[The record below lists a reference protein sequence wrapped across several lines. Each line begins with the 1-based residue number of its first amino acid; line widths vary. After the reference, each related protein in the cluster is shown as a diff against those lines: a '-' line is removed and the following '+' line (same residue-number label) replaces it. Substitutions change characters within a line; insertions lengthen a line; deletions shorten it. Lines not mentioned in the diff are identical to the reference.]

1 MPLRLTRARDPD
13 ELDRLAFEFLSAREA
28 EHNLLFGIVTGVRA
42 GEYATPPYFAV
53 VRDGARVVAVALRT
67 APFNLVLSTIDAPA
81 AIAVLVDDALALWP
95 DLPGVLGPTEQ
106 ARRFA
111 ELWAA
116 RTGRAATV
124 RTAERIFRLEKVVPP
139 RPASGAMRLAEPK
152 DRARIAAWF
161 VEFGA
166 EALRLTQD
174 LARMEAF
181 TDRFIARLGG
191 RAMYLW
197 DDAGPV
203 CMTGASAV
211 TPHGSRVGPV
221 YTPPQLRGRGY
232 ASALVAAVSQA
243 QFDAGRR
250 FCFLFTDLA
259 NPTSN
264 KIYQDIGYE
273 PVCDVDEYRFEV
285 PGTADT

>member
-13 ELDRLAFEFLSAREA
+13 ELDRLAFDFLVAREA
-28 EHNLLFGIVTGVRA
+28 EHNLLFGIVAGLRA
-42 GEYATPPYFAV
+42 GEYSAPPYFAV
-53 VRDGARVVAVALRT
+53 VREAERVVAVAVRT
-67 APFNLVLSTIDAPA
+67 PPFNLVLSTIDDPA
-81 AIAVLVDDALALWP
+81 AIPVLADDAQALWP
-95 DLPGVLGPTEQ
+95 DLPGVLGPSDP

-116 RTGRAATV
+116 RTGRTGTV
-124 RTAERIFRLEKVVPP
+124 WTAERIFRLTAVIAP
-139 RPASGAMRLAEPK
+139 RPAAGKMRPAETK

-181 TDRFIARLGG
+181 TDRFIARTGG

-197 DDAGPV
+197 DDDGPV
-203 CMTGASAV
+203 SMTGASAV
-211 TPHGSRVGPV
+211 TPHGSRIGPV
-221 YTPPQLRGRGY
+221 YTPPHLRGRGY
-232 ASALVAAVSQA
+232 ASALVAAASRQ
-243 QFDAGRR
+243 QLSEGRKY
-250 FCFLFTDLA
+250 CFLFTDLA

-273 PVCDVDEYRFEV
+273 AVCDVDEYHFEGAA
-285 PGTADT
+285 PSA